1 MIKLMKNAR
10 LVFCLVLMAAC
21 ITACGPPETIT
32 ETISEAEFQQ
42 EEFLC
47 LDLGLNV
54 DFQPGKIVCSGYLE
68 GEQVVAEIIP
78 KIEAGMMYFQ
88 ILRITVQGEERS
100 LDDFAEMNSEL
111 AQESTITPDEGYA
124 ITSITIADNE
134 LTITQNIE

>member
-1 MIKLMKNAR
+1 MSRSDGSL
-10 LVFCLVLMAAC
+10 C

-88 ILRITVQGEERS
+88 ILRITVEGEERS
-100 LDDFAEMNSEL
+100 LDDFAEMNAEL
-111 AQESTITPDEGYA
+111 AMNYPSTTPDEGYA
-124 ITSITIADNE
+124 ITTITITDNRTDNHE
-134 LTITQNIE
+134 QSNSMID